1 MPRIWD
7 FFRGKGEN
15 NLELFYGWD
24 GISFCQFSNVDNYAE
39 EHFAHLAQNF
49 NIGFFLQPFKIIL
62 IQTTIINVRNHL

>member
-24 GISFCQFSNVDNYAE
+24 GISFCQFSNVDKYAE
-39 EHFAHLAQNF
+39 EHFAHLAQKF
-49 NIGFFLQPFKIIL
+49 NTGFFLQPFNIVL
-62 IQTTIINVRNHL
+62 IQTTIINVRDHL